1 MPPSWTAGWALMACA
16 LPPSHLPCPPSPPT
30 HLNRGPQHTHSAP
43 RGVALCVCSRSLRRQ
58 VCAGRAVRDPVRGGA
73 GRRALRQPRQRRRGR
88 AAVRGGPHAPRRP
101 HAQAEAQV
109 HDARADAALDGH
121 QARAQR
127 GRRAQGEEGA
137 PHGRRRWLEVA
148 SVPSEHTAPPA
159 SLGHRK
165 ARAAPTHPGAPP
177 EPLGRSP
184 RPQEPASGRPRVEE
198 GFFSTRRRSSAR
210 ASRRWS
216 TGFRR
221 SSRLEI
227 MASTQS
233 DGTAPSA
240 SLDYRKAQAA
250 PTHPG
255 APPEHLGGLPWP
267 QEPA

>member
-198 GFFSTRRRSSAR
+198 GFF
-210 ASRRWS
+210 
-216 TGFRR
+216 F
-221 SSRLEI
+221 
-227 MASTQS
+227 
-233 DGTAPSA
+233 
-240 SLDYRKAQAA
+240 
-250 PTHPG
+250 H
-255 APPEHLGGLPWP
+255 P
-267 QEPA
+267 QEELCSCVEKVVDRLQEEQPVGNHGLYPV